1 MTSTLETVRAGR
13 FAGALVC
20 VLWAGAA
27 SAAAGAGMPAP
38 VLRIALQPQVLVERS
53 DVRLGDVAILS
64 SPDLEV
70 LRRAMSLPLGHA
82 PRVGEAIA
90 LESTRL
96 QRWIRSRTGLQESEI
111 EWEGALATSVR
122 MAAKEV
128 AGEAVIE
135 QARAALR
142 AHIQAMAKQNGLVQ
156 PRVELQPVSMPVT
169 VEVPA
174 MESSLR
180 VRPLAQSP
188 VGKRMLVWVDVF
200 AGDRHVRAI
209 PVRFEVALFAMA
221 PVARTELA
229 AGSEIP
235 AASVAFREVELTRLP
250 PASIP
255 AAWSADEEA
264 PASLRVRHKT
274 ERGDVLTTDRIQPM
288 PAVARGQ
295 WVSVISRSGAM
306 SLESRAESL
315 QDGQVG
321 QVVRARP
328 LNATDVLLA
337 RVVGP
342 GQLEVQP

>member
-1 MTSTLETVRAGR
+1 MIPTLETIRAGR

-20 VLWAGAA
+20 ALGTATAS
-27 SAAAGAGMPAP
+27 SAAGTGMPAP
-38 VLRIALQPQVLVERS
+38 VLRIALQPQVLVERA
-53 DVRLGDVAILS
+53 DVRLSDVAVLS
-64 SPDLEV
+64 SPDLDV

-111 EWEGALATSVR
+111 EWEGPMATSVR
-122 MAAKEV
+122 MAAREV
-128 AGEAVIE
+128 AGEAVVE
-135 QARAALR
+135 QARTVLR
-142 AHIQAMAKQNGLVQ
+142 AHIEAMAKQKGLVQ

-200 AGDRHVRAI
+200 AGDRHMRAI
-209 PVRFEVALFAMA
+209 PVRFEVGLFAMA

-235 AASVAFREVELTRLP
+235 VGSIAFREVELTRLP

-255 AAWSADEEA
+255 AWSADDGA

-274 ERGDVLTTDRIQPM
+274 ESGDVLTTDRIQPV